1 MSLLLT
7 RNRVSLT
14 EGFRQRYE
22 KNVSFWA
29 FRDSWVMWAWPRER
43 SGDKHVRMRRGKNCG
58 LLIAGGG
65 VGGCFAALAMA
76 RLRPE
81 AAMLLVGEEVRFG
94 GGNGMLVL
102 NAGLSA
108 EERDLLGPA
117 IARSWDACYVAL
129 PSRSRKLKL
138 ASHLVTTEAIHQA
151 VADALPDRC
160 ARSAKVVAI
169 RDDSLLLPG
178 GETIAGTGAVD
189 ARGWAQQTTL
199 EIAWRHRTARTCRFA
214 DPHRVDLPVL
224 ADLTLETGG
233 CGHFTCV
240 PIDTNTLRIER
251 IDYSRGPE
259 GGADGPERIEDYV
272 GRRGWHDGEPRKAE
286 SSSRP
291 VALGG
296 DFAAFWRIGGARV
309 AKLGARGGF
318 IHPFTGSALP
328 DALRTGLALA
338 RQSDLSGA
346 ALHDFF
352 EAEAASLW
360 KRREFH
366 RSVNRLLLDKGSAAL
381 TALYDLDAA
390 LIERFFAEEVGLFD
404 RRKILAALGG

>member
-1 MSLLLT
+1 
-7 RNRVSLT
+7 
-14 EGFRQRYE
+14 
-22 KNVSFWA
+22 
-29 FRDSWVMWAWPRER
+29 
-43 SGDKHVRMRRGKNCG
+43 MRRGKNCG

-65 VGGCFAALAMA
+65 VAGCFAALAMA

-81 AAMLLVGEEVRFG
+81 EPMVLVGEEVRFG

-102 NAGLSA
+102 DAGLSA
-108 EERDLLGPA
+108 EERELLGPTA
-117 IARSWDACYVAL
+117 ARRWDSCYVAL
-129 PSRSRKLKL
+129 PSRSRKLRL
-138 ASHLVTTEAIHQA
+138 ASHLVTTEAIHQV

-160 ARSAKVVAI
+160 ARNAKVVAI

-178 GETIAGTGAVD
+178 GETIAGTGALD

-233 CGHFTCV
+233 CGHFTCI
-240 PIDTNTLRIER
+240 PIDERTLRIER
-251 IDYSRGPE
+251 IDYSRSPE
-259 GGADGPERIEDYV
+259 GGTDGSDRIEDYV

-291 VALGG
+291 VPLGG
-296 DFAAFWRIGGARV
+296 DFAAYWRIGGARV

-318 IHPFTGSALP
+318 SHPFTGSALP
-328 DALRTGLALA
+328 DALRTGLTLA
-338 RQSDLSGA
+338 RQKDLSGA
-346 ALHDFF
+346 ALHDLF
-352 EAEAASLW
+352 EAEAAALW

-366 RSVNRLLLDKGSAAL
+366 RAVNRLVIDKGAPAL
-381 TALYDLDAA
+381 AALYDLDAA
-390 LIERFFAEEVGLFD
+390 VLERFFAEELGLFD
-404 RRKILAALGG
+404 RRRIMAALGG

>member
-1 MSLLLT
+1 
-7 RNRVSLT
+7 
-14 EGFRQRYE
+14 
-22 KNVSFWA
+22 
-29 FRDSWVMWAWPRER
+29 
-43 SGDKHVRMRRGKNCG
+43 MRRGKNCG

-65 VGGCFAALAMA
+65 VAGCFAALAMA

-81 AAMLLVGEEVRFG
+81 APMVLVGEEVRFG
-94 GGNGMLVL
+94 GGSGMLVL
-102 NAGLSA
+102 DAGLSD
-108 EERDLLGPA
+108 EERTLLGPV

-138 ASHLVTTEAIHQA
+138 ASHLVTTEAIHKA

-178 GETIAGTGAVD
+178 GETLAGTGAVD
-189 ARGWAQQTTL
+189 ARGWAHQTTL

-214 DPHRVDLPVL
+214 EPHRVDLPVL
-224 ADLTLETGG
+224 ADMTLETGG

-240 PIDTNTLRIER
+240 PLDENTLRIER
-251 IDYSRGPE
+251 IDYSRSPE
-259 GGADGPERIEDYV
+259 GGGDGTARIEEYV

-291 VALGG
+291 IALGG
-296 DFAAFWRIGGARV
+296 DFAAYWRIGGARV

-318 IHPFTGSALP
+318 AHPFTGSALP
-328 DALRTGLALA
+328 DALRTGLVLA
-338 RQSDLSGA
+338 RQSDLGGS
-346 ALHDFF
+346 ALHDLF
-352 EAEAASLW
+352 ESEAAALW

-366 RSVNRLLLDKGSAAL
+366 RGVNRLLLDKGRDAL
-381 TALYDLDAA
+381 AALYDLDAP
-390 LIERFFAEEVGLFD
+390 LLERFFAEDAGLFH
-404 RRKILAALGG
+404 RRKILAAVGG

>member
-1 MSLLLT
+1 
-7 RNRVSLT
+7 
-14 EGFRQRYE
+14 
-22 KNVSFWA
+22 
-29 FRDSWVMWAWPRER
+29 
-43 SGDKHVRMRRGKNCG
+43 MRRGKNCG

-65 VGGCFAALAMA
+65 VAGCFAALAMA
-76 RLRPE
+76 RLQPE
-81 AAMLLVGEEVRFG
+81 ATMVLVGEEVRFG
-94 GGNGMLVL
+94 GGSSMLVL
-102 NAGLSA
+102 DAGLPA
-108 EERDLLGPA
+108 DERDLLGPV
-117 IARSWDACYVAL
+117 ISRSWDACYVSL

-160 ARSAKVVAI
+160 ARNAKVVAI

-178 GETIAGTGAVD
+178 GETVAGTGAVD

-199 EIAWRHRTARTCRFA
+199 EIAWRHRTARICRFA

-224 ADLTLETGG
+224 ADMTLETGG

-240 PIDTNTLRIER
+240 PIDEHMLRIER
-251 IDYSRGPE
+251 IDYSRNPE

-291 VALGG
+291 IPLGG
-296 DFAAFWRIGGARV
+296 DFAAYWRIGGARV

-318 IHPFTGSALP
+318 SHPFTGSALP
-328 DALRTGLALA
+328 DGLRTALTLA
-338 RQSDLSGA
+338 RQNDLSGA
-346 ALHDFF
+346 ALHDLF
-352 EAEAASLW
+352 EAEAANSW

-366 RSVNRLLLDKGSAAL
+366 RTVNRLLLDKGAPAL
-381 TALYDLDAA
+381 AALYDLDAA
-390 LIERFFAEEVGLFD
+390 LLERFFAEQLRMFD
-404 RRKILAALGG
+404 RGKILAALGG

>member
-1 MSLLLT
+1 
-7 RNRVSLT
+7 
-14 EGFRQRYE
+14 
-22 KNVSFWA
+22 
-29 FRDSWVMWAWPRER
+29 
-43 SGDKHVRMRRGKNCG
+43 MRKGKNCG

-65 VGGCFAALAMA
+65 VAGCFAALAMA

-81 AAMLLVGEEVRFG
+81 SAMVLVGEEVRFG
-94 GGNGMLVL
+94 GGSGMLVL
-102 NAGLSA
+102 DAGLSA
-108 EERDLLGPA
+108 GERDLLGPVTV
-117 IARSWDACYVAL
+117 RRWDACYVAL

-138 ASHLVTTEAIHQA
+138 ASHLVTSEAIHTA

-178 GETIAGTGAVD
+178 GETIVGTGAVD

-199 EIAWRHRTARTCRFA
+199 DIAWRHRTARTCRFA

-224 ADLTLETGG
+224 ADMTVETGG

-240 PIDTNTLRIER
+240 PIDDHTLRIER
-251 IDYSRGPE
+251 IDYSRSPDS
-259 GGADGPERIEDYV
+259 GADGPGKIEDYV

-291 VALGG
+291 IALGG
-296 DFAAFWRIGGARV
+296 DLAAFWRIGGARV

-318 IHPFTGSALP
+318 SHPFTGSALP
-328 DALRTGLALA
+328 DALRTGLTLA

-346 ALHDFF
+346 ALHDLF

-366 RSVNRLLLDKGSAAL
+366 RSVNRLLLDKGAPAL
-381 TALYDLDAA
+381 AALYDLDAP
-390 LIERFFAEEVGLFD
+390 LLERFFAEELGLFD